1 MSKRKVGPMRPKTKE
16 AMVRL
21 AEIMVQ
27 NYKLEVIKG
36 TPEFL
41 EYAIH
46 EAEENDLGISW
57 QTIKLREQF
66 LEMRCDELY
75 KDIKANTLV
84 EELEEDIDDA
94 DIVFYDEQGF
104 EVDDTMIISIALA
117 KIKRMMSMI
126 KAPKIVQPTKNYNM
140 FYTDHNGSLCWAHG
154 KLTNAVVGSPALGY
168 YNNAN
173 RWVSEKGHAIWLTSN
188 DNPKFKDHNFTKDD
202 LEILQKVSTS
212 TYE

>member
-1 MSKRKVGPMRPKTKE
+1 MTKRKIGPMRPKTKE

-21 AEIMVQ
+21 AEIMVA

-46 EAEENDLGISW
+46 EAEENDLDISW

-75 KDIKANTLV
+75 KALKPVKEDVVDAFEYEEESEITL
-84 EELEEDIDDA
+84 
-94 DIVFYDEQGF
+94 YDESGF
-104 EVDDTMIISIALA
+104 EVDDSIIISVAIA
-117 KIKRMMSMI
+117 KIQKMMMNQ
-126 KAPKIVQPTKNYNM
+126 VVTKFMPNVAKKDYTM
-140 FYTDHNGSLCWAHG
+140 FYEGEDGLAWLKG
-154 KLTNAVVGSPALGY
+154 KFIHQPVNTPGMRYINSAGIAVTERKHANYMLIQTPNSYTEDDIDVLTKIATG
-168 YNNAN
+168 
-173 RWVSEKGHAIWLTSN
+173 
-188 DNPKFKDHNFTKDD
+188 
-202 LEILQKVSTS
+202 